1 MTCLLSQLLK
11 SFNTCNN
18 GKIVSLKM
26 SDFFLIVILEDTENY
41 SFLDVPKNTDY
52 VQTENSFVHFLFISS
67 DYKQFLVI
75 TKQF

>member
-1 MTCLLSQLLK
+1 
-11 SFNTCNN
+11 
-18 GKIVSLKM
+18 M
-26 SDFFLIVILEDTENY
+26 SDFFLKIHVVIFEDIENDY
-41 SFLDVPKNTDY
+41 FLDVPKNTDY